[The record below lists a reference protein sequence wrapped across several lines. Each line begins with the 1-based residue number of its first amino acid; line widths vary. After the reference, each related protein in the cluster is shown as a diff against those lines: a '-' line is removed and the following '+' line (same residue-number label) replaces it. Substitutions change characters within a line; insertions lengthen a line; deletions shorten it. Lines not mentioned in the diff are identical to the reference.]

1 MVRYLAV
8 GTGGV
13 IEGEGDDVACM
24 KHGTWVGG
32 GARRGCETTVLQP
45 TPASGGMASST
56 WIASSTWLR
65 QRSSSEWRQFPSMKK
80 FATA

>member
-1 MVRYLAV
+1 MRYEDV
-8 GTGGV
+8 GAGGG

-56 WIASSTWLR
+56 WIASSTWTWKI
-65 QRSSSEWRQFPSMKK
+65 SSSEWQ
-80 FATA
+80 